1 MISEGYSASDITLDR
16 NSLREDGWQIS
27 ERLPNNWLLKCDK
40 NGHKTKTLTFVSP
53 DGTYY
58 KSRESAV
65 NYLKLQNLKED
76 ASKLSKYVC

>member
-16 NSLREDGWQIS
+16 NSLREDGWQNS

-58 KSRESAV
+58 KSRESTV
-65 NYLKLQNLKED
+65 NCLKSQNFEED